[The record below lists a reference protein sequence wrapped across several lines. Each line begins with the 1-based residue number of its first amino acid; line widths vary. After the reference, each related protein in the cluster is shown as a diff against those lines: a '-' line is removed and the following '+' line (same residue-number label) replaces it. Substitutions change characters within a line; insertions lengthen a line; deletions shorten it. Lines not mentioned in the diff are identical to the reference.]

1 MVKKDAAPFLFIG
14 VAALGVSLLATTVG
28 RMGIALVA
36 ALFTIGGFAAAAWQQ
51 WRT

>member
-1 MVKKDAAPFLFIG
+1 MSILAA
-14 VAALGVSLLATTVG
+14 AVG

-36 ALFTIGGFAAAAWQQ
+36 TLFTIGGIAAAAWQQ